1 MVAFFTNLNLVG
13 SKIALFRVQIYLHD
27 YKCFTLN
34 RSLIVQCHMLVKAIK
49 GMQNGRKKRLFSL
62 SDTTFYRVKAY

>member
-49 GMQNGRKKRLFSL
+49 GMQNGRKKRLFDL
-62 SDTTFYRVKAY
+62 IQKYFTPF

>member
-1 MVAFFTNLNLVG
+1 MVAFFTNLNLVD

-49 GMQNGRKKRLFSL
+49 GMPNDRKKRQFSL
-62 SDTTFYRVKAY
+62 PNTAFYRVKAY